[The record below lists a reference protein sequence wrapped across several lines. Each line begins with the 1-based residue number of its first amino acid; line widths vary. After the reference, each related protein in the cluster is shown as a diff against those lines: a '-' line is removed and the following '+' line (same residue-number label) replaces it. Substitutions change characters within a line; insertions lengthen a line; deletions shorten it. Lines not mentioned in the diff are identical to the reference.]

1 MTQPVSSVTA
11 VLPKDTVYT
20 VNDSDVKVVDGRP
33 SLLVDEIVSTDNS
46 ASGSDYRGVLVD
58 KAVKLVGE
66 GFQNVA
72 TQAKYLDLVDAANG
86 NTWIQTDSNVTIYW
100 PYPQGTDANTKF
112 RLVHFDGLDR
122 EMTAD
127 EVMDA
132 INKNEP
138 VVVKD
143 LVTDQYGIRFETDSF
158 VFPSKYFIRIGTVCL
173 MYVMITLSLN
183 LMVGYM
189 GQMSFGHAAFM
200 GIGAYT
206 AAILTTTYDVPF
218 FVAFI
223 LAGVVAGLFGLLL
236 GLPVLKLKG
245 YYFTIITMVFCE
257 IVRVVELNW
266 MSLTR
271 GPLGIM
277 AIPKPSFLGFE
288 ITTPRQFY
296 FMILVL
302 VALSTLV
309 VSNLMKSRVGYAIL
323 AIRDDELAA
332 EAMGIHVFRYKM
344 IVFILSSLL
353 VGLAGAFYATYTSYI
368 DPSSFAAAQ
377 SNDMLVMVIFGG
389 LGNTVGSFIGA
400 ISLSILPEA
409 LRDLAQYRQLIYG
422 VLLVL
427 LMMVKPQGLL
437 GDINFKYI
445 RQRMEHREK
454 SKEAANE

>member
-1 MTQPVSSVTA
+1 ME
-11 VLPKDTVYT
+11 KFC
-20 VNDSDVKVVDGRP
+20 
-33 SLLVDEIVSTDNS
+33 E
-46 ASGSDYRGVLVD
+46 
-58 KAVKLVGE
+58 KLVRYRVPLLILACV
-66 GFQNVA
+66 VA
-72 TQAKYLDLVDAANG
+72 VAF
-86 NTWIQTDSNVTIYW
+86 
-100 PYPQGTDANTKF
+100 P
-112 RLVHFDGLDR
+112 
-122 EMTAD
+122 
-127 EVMDA
+127 
-132 INKNEP
+132 
-138 VVVKD
+138 
-143 LVTDQYGIRFETDSF
+143 F

-445 RQRMEHREK
+445 RQRMPDPMLTLDDLEK
-454 SKEAANE
+454 CGYRDGDMLPLSKERAMELYERDLTVYAVVDGGSAEMLFDWEELALLSVDRKRK

>member
-1 MTQPVSSVTA
+1 ME
-11 VLPKDTVYT
+11 KFC
-20 VNDSDVKVVDGRP
+20 
-33 SLLVDEIVSTDNS
+33 E
-46 ASGSDYRGVLVD
+46 
-58 KAVKLVGE
+58 KLVRYRVPLLILACV
-66 GFQNVA
+66 VA
-72 TQAKYLDLVDAANG
+72 VAF
-86 NTWIQTDSNVTIYW
+86 
-100 PYPQGTDANTKF
+100 P
-112 RLVHFDGLDR
+112 
-122 EMTAD
+122 
-127 EVMDA
+127 
-132 INKNEP
+132 
-138 VVVKD
+138 
-143 LVTDQYGIRFETDSF
+143 F

-189 GQMSFGHAAFM
+189 GQMSFGHAAF
-200 GIGAYT
+200 
-206 AAILTTTYDVPF
+206 
-218 FVAFI
+218 
-223 LAGVVAGLFGLLL
+223 
-236 GLPVLKLKG
+236 
-245 YYFTIITMVFCE
+245 
-257 IVRVVELNW
+257 
-266 MSLTR
+266 
-271 GPLGIM
+271 
-277 AIPKPSFLGFE
+277 
-288 ITTPRQFY
+288 
-296 FMILVL
+296 
-302 VALSTLV
+302 
-309 VSNLMKSRVGYAIL
+309 
-323 AIRDDELAA
+323 
-332 EAMGIHVFRYKM
+332 MGIHVFRYKM

>member
-158 VFPSKYFIRIGTVCL
+158 SPFVLVWDNTQTT

>member
-1 MTQPVSSVTA
+1 ME
-11 VLPKDTVYT
+11 KFC
-20 VNDSDVKVVDGRP
+20 
-33 SLLVDEIVSTDNS
+33 E
-46 ASGSDYRGVLVD
+46 
-58 KAVKLVGE
+58 KLVRYRVPLLILACV
-66 GFQNVA
+66 VA
-72 TQAKYLDLVDAANG
+72 VAF
-86 NTWIQTDSNVTIYW
+86 
-100 PYPQGTDANTKF
+100 P
-112 RLVHFDGLDR
+112 
-122 EMTAD
+122 
-127 EVMDA
+127 
-132 INKNEP
+132 
-138 VVVKD
+138 
-143 LVTDQYGIRFETDSF
+143 F

-271 GPLGIM
+271 GPLG
-277 AIPKPSFLGFE
+277 
-288 ITTPRQFY
+288 
-296 FMILVL
+296 
-302 VALSTLV
+302 
-309 VSNLMKSRVGYAIL
+309 IL

>member
-20 VNDSDVKVVDGRP
+20 VND
-33 SLLVDEIVSTDNS
+33 
-46 ASGSDYRGVLVD
+46 
-58 KAVKLVGE
+58 
-66 GFQNVA
+66 
-72 TQAKYLDLVDAANG
+72 
-86 NTWIQTDSNVTIYW
+86 
-100 PYPQGTDANTKF
+100 
-112 RLVHFDGLDR
+112 
-122 EMTAD
+122 
-127 EVMDA
+127 
-132 INKNEP
+132 
-138 VVVKD
+138 
-143 LVTDQYGIRFETDSF
+143 
-158 VFPSKYFIRIGTVCL
+158 
-173 MYVMITLSLN
+173 SLN

-409 LRDLAQYRQLIYG
+409 LPYGSQRKLEIARALATRPKLLLLDEPAAGMNEQETEELRQIVYRLKEMGYTILLIEHDMKFVMNICERIY
-422 VLLVL
+422 VLNNGCMISSGTPDEVRTDP
-427 LMMVKPQGLL
+427 VVIEAYL
-437 GDINFKYI
+437 G
-445 RQRMEHREK
+445 
-454 SKEAANE
+454 KEE

>member
-1 MTQPVSSVTA
+1 MDGLSQSAGTLSVDDGDGAQLGHDGTVQIVFHHALGLQRLIAPDIQLRGGTGHGVQGGGGGTGGGLGLLGSALQQAHLLGLDGHLHVARLQQQGA
-11 VLPKDTVYT
+11 VA
-20 VNDSDVKVVDGRP
+20 VDGQHRGGHLHAGQLHLIVHGDGP
-33 SLLVDEIVSTDNS
+33 GRRIGRLLLLVPQVQLLL
-46 ASGSDYRGVLVD
+46 RR
-58 KAVKLVGE
+58 
-66 GFQNVA
+66 FQMVA
-72 TQAKYLDLVDAANG
+72 HG
-86 NTWIQTDSNVTIYW
+86 
-100 PYPQGTDANTKF
+100 
-112 RLVHFDGLDR
+112 GL
-122 EMTAD
+122 
-127 EVMDA
+127 
-132 INKNEP
+132 
-138 VVVKD
+138 
-143 LVTDQYGIRFETDSF
+143 
-158 VFPSKYFIRIGTVCL
+158 
-173 MYVMITLSLN
+173 
-183 LMVGYM
+183 
-189 GQMSFGHAAFM
+189 
-200 GIGAYT
+200 
-206 AAILTTTYDVPF
+206 
-218 FVAFI
+218 
-223 LAGVVAGLFGLLL
+223 GVVEGLHVGLLLLLLPQLIQLGEDLFRLLL

>member
-1 MTQPVSSVTA
+1 ME
-11 VLPKDTVYT
+11 KFC
-20 VNDSDVKVVDGRP
+20 
-33 SLLVDEIVSTDNS
+33 E
-46 ASGSDYRGVLVD
+46 
-58 KAVKLVGE
+58 KLVRYRVPLLILACV
-66 GFQNVA
+66 VA
-72 TQAKYLDLVDAANG
+72 VAF
-86 NTWIQTDSNVTIYW
+86 
-100 PYPQGTDANTKF
+100 P
-112 RLVHFDGLDR
+112 
-122 EMTAD
+122 
-127 EVMDA
+127 
-132 INKNEP
+132 
-138 VVVKD
+138 
-143 LVTDQYGIRFETDSF
+143 F

-218 FVAFI
+218 F
-223 LAGVVAGLFGLLL
+223 
-236 GLPVLKLKG
+236 
-245 YYFTIITMVFCE
+245 TMVFCE

>member
-1 MTQPVSSVTA
+1 MEKFCEKLVRYRVPLLILACAVAVA
-11 VLPKDTVYT
+11 FPFVLP
-20 VNDSDVKVVDGRP
+20 S
-33 SLLVDEIVSTDNS
+33 
-46 ASGSDYRGVLVD
+46 
-58 KAVKLVGE
+58 
-66 GFQNVA
+66 Q
-72 TQAKYLDLVDAANG
+72 
-86 NTWIQTDSNVTIYW
+86 
-100 PYPQGTDANTKF
+100 
-112 RLVHFDGLDR
+112 
-122 EMTAD
+122 
-127 EVMDA
+127 
-132 INKNEP
+132 
-138 VVVKD
+138 
-143 LVTDQYGIRFETDSF
+143 
-158 VFPSKYFIRIGTVCL
+158 YFIRIGTVCL

-223 LAGVVAGLFGLLL
+223 LAGVMAGLFGLLL

-344 IVFILSSLL
+344 IVFILSSLM

>member
-1 MTQPVSSVTA
+1 
-11 VLPKDTVYT
+11 
-20 VNDSDVKVVDGRP
+20 
-33 SLLVDEIVSTDNS
+33 
-46 ASGSDYRGVLVD
+46 
-58 KAVKLVGE
+58 
-66 GFQNVA
+66 
-72 TQAKYLDLVDAANG
+72 
-86 NTWIQTDSNVTIYW
+86 
-100 PYPQGTDANTKF
+100 
-112 RLVHFDGLDR
+112 
-122 EMTAD
+122 
-127 EVMDA
+127 
-132 INKNEP
+132 
-138 VVVKD
+138 
-143 LVTDQYGIRFETDSF
+143 
-158 VFPSKYFIRIGTVCL
+158 
-173 MYVMITLSLN
+173 
-183 LMVGYM
+183 
-189 GQMSFGHAAFM
+189 
-200 GIGAYT
+200 
-206 AAILTTTYDVPF
+206 
-218 FVAFI
+218 
-223 LAGVVAGLFGLLL
+223 
-236 GLPVLKLKG
+236 
-245 YYFTIITMVFCE
+245 MVFCE